1 VPNEDTVDA
10 TCELRKLAETF
21 SNIRETFYGQVWDV
35 VNVRNSRNIAYT
47 NLDLGLHMDLL

>member
-1 VPNEDTVDA
+1 MDA